1 MGPGWRAAHRLSGR
15 SPRYPEAGVPVAG
28 PGSGAGRLVCLAVPA
43 GVGFGD
49 GEAEGFELGDELA
62 QAAVVV
68 EPGAVVGEL
77 VVGQDAGGGL
87 AVFLAG
93 PLVVGAVQLRGVG
106 AAAAAGVSAAGHPV
120 GEGAGQ
126 REGDAG
132 EAGGDLGGDGR
143 GAGLLGRGGRH
154 VVIVAAEIPGLAH
167 LIKYKCCM
175 DPAEVTAYIRR
186 WRPSTVSVQA
196 AAFARDV
203 IAAVAPQGRER
214 AKNLLWAAGK
224 LADWAIGLG
233 LEAIPEVLLHPSV
246 AERFTRCAPGLSGVA
261 RRTL

>member
-15 SPRYPEAGVPVAG
+15 SPRYPEAGVPVA
-28 PGSGAGRLVCLAVPA
+28 A

-93 PLVVGAVQLRGVG
+93 PLVVGAVQAGRVGV
-106 AAAAAGVSAAGHPV
+106 AAAVRVSAAGHPV
-120 GEGAGQ
+120 GEGTGE
-126 REGDAG
+126 REGGAG

-154 VVIVAAEIPGLAH
+154 VVIVAARVPHLPH
-167 LIKYKCCM
+167 LIEYKCCM
-175 DPAEVTAYIRR
+175 DTADAEVAAYTGR
-186 WRPSTVSVQA
+186 WRPSSVSPQA

-203 IAAVAPQGRER
+203 ITKTGPEGR
-214 AKNLLWAAGK
+214 
-224 LADWAIGLG
+224 
-233 LEAIPEVLLHPSV
+233 
-246 AERFTRCAPGLSGVA
+246 
-261 RRTL
+261 

>member
-77 VVGQDAGGGL
+77 VVGEDAGGGL

-93 PLVVGAVQLRGVG
+93 PLVVGAVAPGRVGV
-106 AAAAAGVSAAGHPV
+106 AAAARERPDLRRGCPGWIPAVCARRGCGTAPASSGWPRSWQRPGSAAPT
-120 GEGAGQ
+120 A
-126 REGDAG
+126 RSP
-132 EAGGDLGGDGR
+132 
-143 GAGLLGRGGRH
+143 RH
-154 VVIVAAEIPGLAH
+154 RARCWNSARS
-167 LIKYKCCM
+167 
-175 DPAEVTAYIRR
+175 PA
-186 WRPSTVSVQA
+186 PP
-196 AAFARDV
+196 
-203 IAAVAPQGRER
+203 PQG
-214 AKNLLWAAGK
+214 K
-224 LADWAIGLG
+224 
-233 LEAIPEVLLHPSV
+233 P
-246 AERFTRCAPGLSGVA
+246 
-261 RRTL
+261 RTGS